1 MTIDIL
7 FKTDDELVLRVNMSF
22 PSFLCKILDELPED
36 EREKWTPEFIDR
48 DNDKTFTD
56 KEFIE
61 RVWYGCL
68 RHGYISE
75 NHDIMGKFL
84 DKMEVQV

>member
-1 MTIDIL
+1 MTIEIL
-7 FKTDDELVLRVNMSF
+7 FKANDELVLRVNMSF
-22 PSFLCKILDELPED
+22 PNFLCKILDEPPED